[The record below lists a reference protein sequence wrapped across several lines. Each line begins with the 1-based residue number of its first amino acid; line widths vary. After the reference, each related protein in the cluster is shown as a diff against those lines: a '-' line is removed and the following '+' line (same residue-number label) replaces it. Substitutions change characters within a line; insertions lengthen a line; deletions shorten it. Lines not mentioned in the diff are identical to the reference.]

1 MSVLTWT
8 LGALAERFELR
19 LDGPAERVVTGVM
32 TLARA
37 EPHHLAFFANTR
49 YREDLRGTRAGVV
62 VVGERDR
69 ADCPAPALLARDPY
83 LAYARIAQLFA
94 AAPRAAGGIHPSAVI
109 DPAASVHPDAHIG
122 PLCSVAAGARIEAG
136 AVLGPHCVI
145 GPDCT
150 VGPDCELVAR
160 VTLVK
165 RVHLGARVLLH
176 PGVVLGADGFGLAR
190 DHSGWT
196 KVPQLGGVRVGDDC
210 EIGANTTI
218 DCGALDDTV
227 LGVDVRIDN
236 QVQIGHNVVIGA
248 HTAIAG
254 CTGIAGSAEIGANCL
269 IAGAC
274 GIGGHI
280 RIADGTTVLGM
291 SMVTHDI
298 HTAGV
303 YAGGPPVMD
312 NASWRRNMA
321 RLRKLDDLARQ
332 VQRMTRSSPPSQG
345 SSDD

>member
-1 MSVLTWT
+1 MSAPRWT
-8 LGALAERFELR
+8 LGALAERFDLR
-19 LDGPAERVVTGVM
+19 LDGPADQVVTGVM

-37 EPHHLAFFANTR
+37 QPQHLAFFANTR
-49 YREDLRGTRAGVV
+49 YREDLRATQAGVV
-62 VVGERDR
+62 VLAERDR
-69 ADCPAPALLARDPY
+69 ADCAVSVLLARDPY

-94 AAPRAAGGIHPSAVI
+94 AAPRPAGGIHPSAVI
-109 DPAASVHPDAHIG
+109 EAGASVHPDATIG
-122 PLCSVAAGARIEAG
+122 PLCTVAAGARIEAG

-145 GPDCT
+145 GPDCV

-160 VTLVK
+160 ITLVK
-165 RVHLGARVLLH
+165 RVRLGARVLLH

-190 DHSGWT
+190 DRSGWT
-196 KVPQLGGVRVGDDC
+196 KVPQLGGVVVGDDC
-210 EIGANTTI
+210 EIGANTTV

-227 LGVDVRIDN
+227 LGADVRIDN

-254 CTGIAGSAEIGANCL
+254 CTGVAGSAEIGANCL

-321 RLRKLDDLARQ
+321 RLRRLDDLARQ
-332 VQRMTRSSPPSQG
+332 VQRLHRSNPSAQG